1 MNHVVISYVT
11 NINYVA
17 AFRQLSIPLGA
28 VFGMSLLKEPRYPP
42 KLIGVSIIFLG
53 LVVVAIG

>member
-1 MNHVVISYVT
+1 MNQVVISYVT

-28 VFGMSLLKEPRYPP
+28 IFGMSLLKEPRYPL